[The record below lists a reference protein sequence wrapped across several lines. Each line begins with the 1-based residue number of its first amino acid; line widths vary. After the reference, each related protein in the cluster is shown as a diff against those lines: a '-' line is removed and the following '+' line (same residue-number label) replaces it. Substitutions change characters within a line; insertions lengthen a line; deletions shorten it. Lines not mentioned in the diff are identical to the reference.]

1 MIRFKQITSILV
13 LLMSLSCTVPAM
25 AAPSDGTGN
34 TEYTGISEKPEGSAS
49 DEASAAESS
58 AYEAKAVRVIN
69 TVAETDTATEA
80 AEEEEAAEEAK
91 DASVAEEQNSVLSGS
106 KVVEFAR
113 QFLGRKYRYG
123 GTNLASGTDCSGFTM
138 AVYRN
143 FGITL
148 PHSSRSQRSIG
159 TAVGSLEEAKAGDL
173 ICYSGHVA
181 LYMGNGQIIHSMNSK
196 KGVVIS
202 NARYKSI
209 LAIRRV
215 L

>member
-1 MIRFKQITSILV
+1 
-13 LLMSLSCTVPAM
+13 MSLSFTMPVM
-25 AAPSDGTGN
+25 AAPSDGTQN
-34 TEYTGISEKPEGSAS
+34 TEYTGISEEPEGTAS
-49 DEASAAESS
+49 DEAVTGEADTG
-58 AYEAKAVRVIN
+58 AKAVRVIN
-69 TVAETDTATEA
+69 AVAETDSALTDA
-80 AEEEEAAEEAK
+80 AEEEAAIDETPA
-91 DASVAEEQNSVLSGS
+91 VEEQNAVLSGS

-113 QFLGRKYRYG
+113 QFLGRNYRYG
-123 GTNLASGTDCSGFTM
+123 GTNLTSGTDCSGFTM

-143 FGITL
+143 FGISL

-202 NARYKSI
+202 NARYNSI

>member
-1 MIRFKQITSILV
+1 
-13 LLMSLSCTVPAM
+13 M
-25 AAPSDGTGN
+25 AAPSDGNGN
-34 TEYTGISEKPEGSAS
+34 TEYTGISEKPEGAAA
-49 DEASAAESS
+49 DEAAAESS

-69 TVAETDTATEA
+69 TVAETDTVSEA
-80 AEEEEAAEEAK
+80 VKEEEAAEEAK

-143 FGITL
+143 FGIAL

>member
-1 MIRFKQITSILV
+1 
-13 LLMSLSCTVPAM
+13 MSLSFAVPVM
-25 AAPSDGTGN
+25 AAPSDGTQD
-34 TEYTGISEKPEGSAS
+34 TEYTGISEQPEGAVS
-49 DEASAAESS
+49 DEASTAESS
-58 AYEAKAVRVIN
+58 DYEAKAVRVIN
-69 TVAETDTATEA
+69 AVTETDSALTEDV
-80 AEEEEAAEEAK
+80 EEEAAVAAEEA
-91 DASVAEEQNSVLSGS
+91 AAVEEQSSGLSGS

-113 QFLGRKYRYG
+113 QFLGRNYRYG
-123 GTNLASGTDCSGFTM
+123 GTSLTSGTDCSGFTM

-143 FGITL
+143 FGISL

-159 TAVGSLEEAKAGDL
+159 TAVGSLEQAQAGDL

-202 NARYKSI
+202 NARYNSI

>member
-1 MIRFKQITSILV
+1 
-13 LLMSLSCTVPAM
+13 MSLSFAVPVM
-25 AAPSDGTGN
+25 AAPSGGTQN
-34 TEYTGISEKPEGSAS
+34 TEYTGISEEPEGAVS
-49 DEASAAESS
+49 DEASTAESTD
-58 AYEAKAVRVIN
+58 YEAKAVRVIN
-69 TVAETDTATEA
+69 AVTETDSALTEA
-80 AEEEEAAEEAK
+80 VEEEAAAAEEA
-91 DASVAEEQNSVLSGS
+91 AVVEEQSSGLSGS
-106 KVVEFAR
+106 QVVEFAR
-113 QFLGRKYRYG
+113 QFLGRNYRYG
-123 GTNLASGTDCSGFTM
+123 GTSLTSGTDCSGFTM

-143 FGITL
+143 FGISL

-159 TAVGSLEEAKAGDL
+159 TAVGSLEQAQAGDL

-202 NARYKSI
+202 NARYNSI

>member
-1 MIRFKQITSILV
+1 
-13 LLMSLSCTVPAM
+13 MSLSFAVPVM
-25 AAPSDGTGN
+25 AAPSDGTQD
-34 TEYTGISEKPEGSAS
+34 TEYTGISEQPEGAVS
-49 DEASAAESS
+49 DEASTAESS
-58 AYEAKAVRVIN
+58 DYEAKAVRVIN
-69 TVAETDTATEA
+69 AVTETDSALTEDV
-80 AEEEEAAEEAK
+80 EEEEAAA
-91 DASVAEEQNSVLSGS
+91 VEEQSSGLSGS

-113 QFLGRKYRYG
+113 QFLGRNYRYG
-123 GTNLASGTDCSGFTM
+123 GTSLTSGTDCSGFTM

-143 FGITL
+143 FGISL

-202 NARYKSI
+202 NARYNSI